1 MGLRLRPTE
10 VSKASRRPVLACVSP
25 EALAVYIQELE
36 QACVA
41 NPRSADLR
49 TCLGVAHAVNYDVY
63 QSMDALEEARR
74 IDPDHFWAQLKY
86 AELHYRLRVLTRAEE
101 ETRRAAD
108 LATTPLQLAIAR
120 QQMKE
125 IRALLHTSIR
135 NVQWSWTGTTGGAHT
150 GRKLRHTHG
159 GCAHQHHAQLI
170 EYEFFSTG
178 NDVSG

>member
-1 MGLRLRPTE
+1 
-10 VSKASRRPVLACVSP
+10 
-25 EALAVYIQELE
+25 
-36 QACVA
+36 
-41 NPRSADLR
+41 
-49 TCLGVAHAVNYDVY
+49 VY

-125 IRALLHTSIR
+125 IRALQHTSIR
-135 NVQWSWTGTTGGAHT
+135 NVQWTKPLTTPTVLLSLMFVAICVVM
-150 GRKLRHTHG
+150 LWP
-159 GCAHQHHAQLI
+159 
-170 EYEFFSTG
+170 
-178 NDVSG
+178 